1 MTVRPLG
8 DHVLLQR
15 LDAEKATPSGIVIP
29 DTAKE
34 TSQQAKV
41 IAVGRGKVNEKGTRV
56 PTEVKKGDVVIV
68 RRFAGTEIEIEGTE
82 YLVVTEDEILGTI
95 G

>member
-1 MTVRPLG
+1 MTVHPLG
-8 DHVLLQR
+8 DHVLLER
-15 LDAEKATPSGIVIP
+15 LEAKMTKAGIVIP

-41 IAVGRGKVNEKGTRV
+41 VAVGKGKLNEHGVRI
-56 PTEVKKGDVVIV
+56 PAEVKTGDIVLV
-68 RRFAGTEIEIEGTE
+68 RRYAGTEIEIEGKE
-82 YLVVTEDEILGTI
+82 FVVVTEADILGTL